1 MEKEV
6 RVYIVETFNGD
17 IEEKNDVNKL
27 TDDEFIELAE
37 EQGTTYSL
45 KDFQNIW
52 NHYSYA
58 MVNTEYSCIRF
69 IEVETQK

>member
-6 RVYIVETFNGD
+6 RVYIVETFNDD

-37 EQGTTYSL
+37 EQGTVYSL

-52 NHYSYA
+52 NHYCYA
-58 MVNTEYSCIRF
+58 MANTEYSCIRF
-69 IEVETQK
+69 IEVEIQK

>member
-6 RVYIVETFNGD
+6 RVYIVETFNDD
-17 IEEKNDVNKL
+17 IEEKIDVNNL

-37 EQGTTYSL
+37 EQATAYSL

-58 MVNTEYSCIRF
+58 MANPEYSCIRF